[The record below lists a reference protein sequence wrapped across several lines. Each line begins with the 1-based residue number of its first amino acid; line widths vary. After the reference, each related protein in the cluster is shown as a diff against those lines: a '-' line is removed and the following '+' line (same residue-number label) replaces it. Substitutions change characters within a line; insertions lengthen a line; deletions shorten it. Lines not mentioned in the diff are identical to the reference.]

1 MAAELSNRV
10 QLASS
15 GPDYSRLD
23 PLMQAIQAGDAAAV
37 ERVLSGDVDVNE
49 STQHGT
55 TPLMS
60 AAEFGVLDIVRL
72 LLKRG
77 AAVNIKRSDGFTALA
92 LAVFFGHE
100 DVVRE
105 LLVSGADLKATS
117 ISGTSPEMWAMAR
130 GFRDLADLLKSA
142 GERGANVS
150 PRMTLVSEPTP
161 YLEVIQPRV
170 VTRDDQDPSETTLVR
185 PQASAMASNSEYFQS
200 PVIEEQN
207 QIIME
212 LNETAA
218 EIKAA
223 RAVDEIVVP
232 FSPFVTLLDR
242 LSTSWP
248 RMAAVLILV
257 TILSAL
263 ATFAALKSVQRTPQ
277 GSQSRETV
285 TESSLVKPVEN
296 PALVVQPVPSPAE
309 QTTTSISN
317 VPDQKPPEEVSSQQS
332 DHALSSSANVIPSSE
347 PANSPAN
354 SEVKPRVTRTSSSYI
369 NEERK
374 GSRPKRRQG
383 EAIVSTDNSNPSAEA
398 KTPVTVTPV
407 PNPPTTQ
414 PQSSKV
420 TTDAPPL
427 PVEAI
432 KGSSTKRKVIQW
444 P

>member
-1 MAAELSNRV
+1 MVAELSSRA

-15 GPDYSRLD
+15 GSHYSRLD

-37 ERVLSGDVDVNE
+37 EVVLAGDVDVNE
-49 STQHGT
+49 STRHGT
-55 TPLMS
+55 TPLMN
-60 AAEFGVLDIVRL
+60 AAAFGLLDIMRL

-77 AAVNIKRSDGFTALA
+77 AAVNIQRSDGFTALA

-105 LLVSGADLKATS
+105 LLASGADVKATN

-130 GFRDLADLLKSA
+130 GFRDLADLLKNA
-142 GERGANVS
+142 GERGAKVS
-150 PRMTLVSEPTP
+150 PRIILVSEPIP

-170 VTRDDQDPSETTLVR
+170 VARDDQDPDETTVVR
-185 PQASAMASNSEYFQS
+185 PQASAISSNSEYLQS
-200 PVIEEQN
+200 PVIDEQN
-207 QIIME
+207 QIRRME

-223 RAVDEIVVP
+223 RAVDEVVVP
-232 FSPFVTLLDR
+232 FSPFVALLDR

-248 RMAAVLILV
+248 RMAVVLVLV

-263 ATFAALKSVQRTPQ
+263 GTFAALKSVQRSPQ
-277 GSQSRETV
+277 GSQSKETV
-285 TESSLVKPVEN
+285 AEGSSAKPIEN

-309 QTTTSISN
+309 QTTTSMSN
-317 VPDQKPPEEVSSQQS
+317 VSDQKPPEEVSSQAS
-332 DHALSSSANVIPSSE
+332 DHAFSSSANAIPSSE
-347 PANSPAN
+347 LAN
-354 SEVKPRVTRTSSSYI
+354 SEGKRRVTRTSSSYI
-369 NEERK
+369 SKERK

-383 EAIVSTDNSNPSAEA
+383 EAIVSTDNSSPSAEA
-398 KTPVTVTPV
+398 KKPVTVTAV

-414 PQSSKV
+414 PQSPKA

-427 PVEAI
+427 AVEAI

>member
-1 MAAELSNRV
+1 
-10 QLASS
+10 
-15 GPDYSRLD
+15 
-23 PLMQAIQAGDAAAV
+23 
-37 ERVLSGDVDVNE
+37 
-49 STQHGT
+49 
-55 TPLMS
+55 
-60 AAEFGVLDIVRL
+60 
-72 LLKRG
+72 
-77 AAVNIKRSDGFTALA
+77 
-92 LAVFFGHE
+92 
-100 DVVRE
+100 
-105 LLVSGADLKATS
+105 
-117 ISGTSPEMWAMAR
+117 
-130 GFRDLADLLKSA
+130 
-142 GERGANVS
+142 
-150 PRMTLVSEPTP
+150 
-161 YLEVIQPRV
+161 
-170 VTRDDQDPSETTLVR
+170 
-185 PQASAMASNSEYFQS
+185 
-200 PVIEEQN
+200 
-207 QIIME
+207 ME

-263 ATFAALKSVQRTPQ
+263 GTFAALKSVQRTPQ
-277 GSQSRETV
+277 GSQSRETL
-285 TESSLVKPVEN
+285 TESSSAKPVEN
-296 PALVVQPVPSPAE
+296 PALVVQPVPSPAQ

-383 EAIVSTDNSNPSAEA
+383 EAIVSTDNGNPSAEA
-398 KTPVTVTPV
+398 KTPVTVTTV

-420 TTDAPPL
+420 TTDAPAL

>member
-1 MAAELSNRV
+1 
-10 QLASS
+10 
-15 GPDYSRLD
+15 
-23 PLMQAIQAGDAAAV
+23 MQAIQAGDAAAV
-37 ERVLSGDVDVNE
+37 EGVLSGDVDVNE

-60 AAEFGVLDIVRL
+60 AAEFGVLEIVRL

-77 AAVNIKRSDGFTALA
+77 AAVNFKRSDGFTALA

-105 LLVSGADLKATS
+105 LLASGADVKATS

-130 GFRDLADLLKSA
+130 GFQDLADLLKSA
-142 GERGANVS
+142 GERGLNVS

-161 YLEVIQPRV
+161 YLGVIQPRV
-170 VTRDDQDPSETTLVR
+170 VARDDQDPDETTLVR
-185 PQASAMASNSEYFQS
+185 PQASAIASNSEYLQS

-285 TESSLVKPVEN
+285 TESSSAKPVEN

-317 VPDQKPPEEVSSQQS
+317 VPDQKLPEEVSSQQS

-347 PANSPAN
+347 PAN

-383 EAIVSTDNSNPSAEA
+383 EAIVSTDNGNPSAEA

-420 TTDAPPL
+420 TTDAPAL